1 METSEQEATTDVPAD
16 DEPELDPTALLDLE
30 MDAEEDYDEEDIIT
44 DDLPVPESESESES
58 T

>member
-16 DEPELDPTALLDLE
+16 DEPELDPTALLD
-30 MDAEEDYDEEDIIT
+30 DEEDIIT